1 MQETIERLR
10 TEALAAIHAAADDAA
25 LEAVRVGVLGRKG
38 SQTGLLRGLKDLDAE
53 ARREAGAA
61 LNAAKDE
68 LTAALETR
76 QAAIGS
82 SRPVVSSGYD
92 LTLPGRA
99 PAPTGSRHP
108 LLTVLESICD
118 IFHGMGFSR
127 DDGPEVELDYYNFTA
142 LNFPDDHPAR
152 DIQDTFYIS
161 DKVLLRTQTSPVQ
174 VRMMERNEPP
184 LACVFPGRVY
194 RNENADASHSSE
206 FFQIE
211 GLVVDRAVSMSDL
224 KDTVD
229 TFVMNFFGGS
239 AATRFRPH
247 YFPFTEPSVE
257 VDVGYTIE
265 KGQRVI
271 GGSGDAPGGGWMEVL
286 GSGMVNRRVIEN
298 CGLDPDEWQGFAFGT
313 GVDRLAMLKY
323 GMNDLR
329 AFFDGDLRW
338 LRHYGFSALDVPTLS
353 GGVGA

>member
-10 TEALAAIHAAADDAA
+10 TEALAAIEAAADDAA
-25 LEAVRVGVLGRKG
+25 LEAVRVSVLGRKG
-38 SQTGLLRGLKDLDAE
+38 SLTGLLRGLKDLDAE

-68 LTAALETR
+68 LTAALEAR
-76 QAAIGS
+76 QAALGGG
-82 SRPVVSSGYD
+82 RPAASTGFD

-99 PAPTGSRHP
+99 PAPFGSRHP
-108 LLTVLESICD
+108 LLTVLENICD

-152 DIQDTFYIS
+152 DIQDTFYINE
-161 DKVLLRTQTSPVQ
+161 KVILRTQTSPVQ
-174 VRMMERNEPP
+174 VRMMEQREPP

-211 GLVVDRAVSMSDL
+211 GLVVDRAVSMADL

-229 TFVMNFFGGS
+229 TFVRNFFGAS
-239 AATRFRPH
+239 APTRFRPH

-257 VDVGYTIE
+257 VDMQCIICGG
-265 KGQRVI
+265 KGCGVCKQ
-271 GGSGDAPGGGWMEVL
+271 SGWLEIMGA
-286 GSGMVNRRVIEN
+286 GMVHPNVFKAA
-298 CGLDPDEWQGFAFGT
+298 GYPDDRYTGFAFGM
-313 GVDRLAMLKY
+313 GIDRIAMLKY
-323 GMNDLR
+323 GITDIRLLYENDLR
-329 AFFDGDLRW
+329 FLNQFR
-338 LRHYGFSALDVPTLS
+338 
-353 GGVGA
+353 GVQ

>member
-38 SQTGLLRGLKDLDAE
+38 SLTGLLRGLKDLDAE

-76 QAAIGS
+76 QAALGS
-82 SRPVVSSGYD
+82 SRPVVSSGFD

-257 VDVGYTIE
+257 VDMQCIMCGG
-265 KGQRVI
+265 KGCGVCKQ
-271 GGSGDAPGGGWMEVL
+271 SGWLEIMGA
-286 GSGMVNRRVIEN
+286 GMVHPNVFRAA
-298 CGLDPDEWQGFAFGT
+298 GYPDDRYTGFAFGM
-313 GVDRLAMLKY
+313 GIDRIAMLKY
-323 GMNDLR
+323 GISDIRLLYENDLR
-329 AFFDGDLRW
+329 FLNQFR
-338 LRHYGFSALDVPTLS
+338 
-353 GGVGA
+353 GVQ

>member
-38 SQTGLLRGLKDLDAE
+38 SLTGLLRGLKDLDAE

-257 VDVGYTIE
+257 VDMQCIMCGG
-265 KGQRVI
+265 KGCGVCKQ
-271 GGSGDAPGGGWMEVL
+271 SGWLEIMGA
-286 GSGMVNRRVIEN
+286 GMVHPNVFRAA
-298 CGLDPDEWQGFAFGT
+298 GYPDDRYTGFAFGM
-313 GVDRLAMLKY
+313 GIDRIAMLKY
-323 GMNDLR
+323 GISDIRLLYENDLR
-329 AFFDGDLRW
+329 FLNQFR
-338 LRHYGFSALDVPTLS
+338 
-353 GGVGA
+353 GVQ

>member
-38 SQTGLLRGLKDLDAE
+38 SLTGLLRGLKDLDAE

-82 SRPVVSSGYD
+82 SRPVVSSGFD

-257 VDVGYTIE
+257 VDMQCIMCGG
-265 KGQRVI
+265 KGCGVCKQ
-271 GGSGDAPGGGWMEVL
+271 SGWLEIMGA
-286 GSGMVNRRVIEN
+286 GMVHPNVFRAA
-298 CGLDPDEWQGFAFGT
+298 GYPDDRYTGFAFGM
-313 GVDRLAMLKY
+313 GIDRIAMLKY
-323 GMNDLR
+323 GISDIRLLYENDLR
-329 AFFDGDLRW
+329 FLNQFR
-338 LRHYGFSALDVPTLS
+338 
-353 GGVGA
+353 GVQ